1 MQTSPIPQ
9 VVIYF
14 IDGSSNSIGGIH
26 GSDIHLEKLR
36 KEISLSSEL
45 KTAYLALCT
54 KGEDTL

>member
-26 GSDIHLEKLR
+26 GSDIHLEK
-36 KEISLSSEL
+36 I
-45 KTAYLALCT
+45 A
-54 KGEDTL
+54 KGNILIIRTQDCLPSPMH